1 MRYFAR
7 MNQCIILNRIH
18 IDYFIEDNLISLSWG
33 LKAKIYSVCT
43 VISMQF
49 KSLMSFVVGYGK
61 ACKKFREFIFEL
73 VLFEV

>member
-7 MNQCIILNRIH
+7 MNQVIIVNRIY
-18 IDYFIEDNLISLSWG
+18 IDDFIEDNLISLSWG